1 MARKKRYKEF
11 SDFPKYKKMYMNAF
25 EKMIKERGKRG
36 LNCEWSNAQEVF
48 AWYMEDEN
56 IPGQMKIEDFI

>member
-1 MARKKRYKEF
+1 
-11 SDFPKYKKMYMNAF
+11 MYMNAF
-25 EKMIKERGKRG
+25 EKMIKERENRG

>member
-1 MARKKRYKEF
+1 MHLK
-11 SDFPKYKKMYMNAF
+11 
-25 EKMIKERGKRG
+25 KMIKERGKRG